1 MQKQVQILVMALGP
15 AILAWA
21 CQQPDARKPA
31 DKLAAKPPAP
41 VVAAPAPPPPD
52 PPSVMHTVSEEETLW
67 DIAHAYGVPVK
78 DIMAANGFRTND
90 IRRLRKGSQLKIPG
104 ATQLVDVQTKAD
116 RAAQKE
122 ALPALTDGAYHF
134 LRRGEGLWTLARVY
148 DVPLEAIMERNGF
161 TEDIH
166 GQLRLGQA
174 IIIPGIAASRVKQV
188 QDASPKHDG
197 FMHEVSR
204 GETVWDLAHEF
215 QVSVAEIMAANS
227 MTAEE
232 ATNIHDGQKLFLPGV
247 EDDGRGHVH
256 RKTSERERRARTAA
270 SRLGLGSLV
279 AAGKL
284 LHGIVEPR
292 WIAAAGG
299 GKVLGGTLRWPVSN
313 GALVRGFGSGQGGYH
328 KAMDIMGKMG
338 WNVRAAG
345 SGIVGYA
352 GDQVKGFGNM
362 IMVVHPGGW
371 VTLYA
376 HNSVNFVAA
385 GERVQKGGVLA
396 EVGSTGRSQ
405 GPHVHFELIY
415 DGKNCDPAP
424 LFRPGVRYHNG
435 KLARLPYTTWRT
447 PNKRPTQVICAQRQ
461 KHPLHSVESENPELD
476 AQDARGDGP
485 TLDQPLADT
494 P

>member
-1 MQKQVQILVMALGP
+1 MQKYVQILVVAVMFSGACKQP
-15 AILAWA
+15 AAT
-21 CQQPDARKPA
+21 KPV
-31 DKLAAKPPAP
+31 AKP
-41 VVAAPAPPPPD
+41 VVAAIAAPIIVAAPTPVE

-67 DIAHAYGVPVK
+67 DIAHAYAVPLK
-78 DIMAANGFRTND
+78 DIMAANGFRTGD

-104 ATQLVDVQTKAD
+104 ATQVVDVQTKTD

-122 ALPALTDGAYHF
+122 ALPELSDGAYHM
-134 LRRGEGLWTLARVY
+134 LRRGEGLWTLARIY

-166 GQLRLGQA
+166 GQLRIGQA
-174 IIIPGIAASRVKQV
+174 IIIPGIKPSRVKQV
-188 QDASPKHDG
+188 QDATPKRDG

-232 ATNIHDGQKLFLPGV
+232 ATSIRDGQKIFLPGV
-247 EDDGRGHVH
+247 EDDGRGHVR
-256 RKTSERERRARTAA
+256 RKTSARERQAQTVA

-279 AAGKL
+279 AAGRL

-292 WIAAAGG
+292 WVAAAGG
-299 GKVLGGTLRWPVSN
+299 GKTLGGTLRWPVSN
-313 GALVRGFGSGQGGYH
+313 GAFVRGYGSGQGGYH

-352 GDQVKGFGNM
+352 GDKVPGFGNM

-385 GERVQKGGVLA
+385 GERVQKGAVLA

-405 GPHVHFELIY
+405 GPHVHFELIF

-435 KLARLPYTTWRT
+435 KLAKLSYTTWRT
-447 PNKRPTQVICAQRQ
+447 PGKRPTQIACARRQ
-461 KHPLHSVESENPELD
+461 KHPLKSVEAENPEVD
-476 AQDARGDGP
+476 AQDTHGP
-485 TLDQPLADT
+485 TTDQAPADE

>member
-1 MQKQVQILVMALGP
+1 MHKHVQILVMALGP
-15 AILAWA
+15 ALFGSG
-21 CQQPDARKPA
+21 CHKPTPPKPVA
-31 DKLAAKPPAP
+31 QMPVPKAATATPAP
-41 VVAAPAPPPPD
+41 TPAPAPAPA
-52 PPSVMHTVSEEETLW
+52 SVMHTISEEETLW

-78 DIMAANGFRTND
+78 DIMEANGFRTND
-90 IRRLRKGSQLKIPG
+90 IRRLRKGSQIKIPG
-104 ATQLVDVQTKAD
+104 AAQLVDVETKTD

-122 ALPALTDGAYHF
+122 ALPVLSDGAYHF
-134 LRRGEGLWTLARVY
+134 LRRGEGLWTLARIY

-161 TEDIH
+161 TDEIH
-166 GQLRLGQA
+166 GQLRIGQA
-174 IIIPGIAASRVKQV
+174 IIIPGIKPSRVKQV
-188 QDASPKHDG
+188 LDASPKRDG

-247 EDDGRGHVH
+247 EDDGRGHVK
-256 RKTSERERRARTAA
+256 RKTSERERVAHTTA
-270 SRLGLGSLV
+270 SRLGLGSLT

-284 LHGIVEPR
+284 LHGIVEAR

-299 GKVLGGTLRWPVSN
+299 GKTLAGTLRWPVAMGSF
-313 GALVRGFGSGQGGYH
+313 VRGYGSGQGGYH

-338 WNVRAAG
+338 WNVRAAA
-345 SGIVGYA
+345 SGIVGYS

-376 HNSVNFVAA
+376 HNSVNFAAA
-385 GERVQKGGVLA
+385 GERVQKGAVLA

-405 GPHVHFELIY
+405 GPHVHFELIF

-435 KLARLPYTTWRT
+435 KLAKLAYTTWRS
-447 PNKRPTQVICAQRQ
+447 PGQRPSQVSCARRQ
-461 KHPLHSVESENPELD
+461 KHPTQTVETENPEVD
-476 AQDARGDGP
+476 AQDGHGP
-485 TLDQPLADT
+485 TTDQAPPDL